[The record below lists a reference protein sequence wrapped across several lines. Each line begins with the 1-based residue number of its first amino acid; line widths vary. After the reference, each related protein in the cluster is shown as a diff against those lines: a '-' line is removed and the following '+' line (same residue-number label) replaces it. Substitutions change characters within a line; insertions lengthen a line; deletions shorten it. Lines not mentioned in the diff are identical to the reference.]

1 MDIAA
6 RLRFAYRLLCLPA
19 VWPDNWALKTP
30 EFQKSFIESHLRD
43 VAASIKGKPV
53 ILEEFGKITEDKP
66 QTVRNKYFA
75 TAHAVAPS
83 QS

>member
-1 MDIAA
+1 MQDPCID
-6 RLRFAYRLLCLPA
+6 YVGMH

-53 ILEEFGKITEDKP
+53 ILEECVP
-66 QTVRNKYFA
+66 AQTGCRGCVC
-75 TAHAVAPS
+75 
-83 QS
+83 